1 MYGAVPDCSAY
12 EKVVNGEKTVII
24 DLRDNGT
31 EPSANQNVYRT
42 STGSLGQGGVHVP
55 LIISGP
61 GIPTGDVDAMLHVT
75 DPYSTILEL
84 RGLPPLE
91 GDEHGSISMLPDL
104 LGPEQPPQRELMLT
118 ELLGAEVPASL
129 AGWSARAADDTLARL
144 FTVSEELYNLREDP
158 IEEVDL
164 MLKPLT
170 ESQQAAAY
178 LLGDCLEEIEAQAGF

>member
-1 MYGAVPDCSAY
+1 
-12 EKVVNGEKTVII
+12 
-24 DLRDNGT
+24 
-31 EPSANQNVYRT
+31 
-42 STGSLGQGGVHVP
+42 
-55 LIISGP
+55 
-61 GIPTGDVDAMLHVT
+61 MLHVT
-75 DPYSTILEL
+75 GLYSTILEL

-91 GDEHGSISMLPDL
+91 GDEHDSISTLPYL
-104 LGPEQPPQRELMLT
+104 LDPEHPPQRELMLT

-144 FTVSEELYNLREDP
+144 FTVSEEPYNLREDP